1 MASIGSV
8 FHHAIR
14 RAEKSATVGY
24 TEKLR
29 NHVGSYGWPNHLVSQ
44 ISMTHDG
51 KGHAISYPEHLQDEI
66 LTLEYG
72 TPDVPPSPALRTF
85 MIGGV

>member
-1 MASIGSV
+1 MANIGSV
-8 FHHAIR
+8 FHHAIK

-29 NHVGSYGWPNHLVSQ
+29 SHASSYGWPSEITDHIK
-44 ISMTHDG
+44 ISYNDS
-51 KGHAISYPEHLQDEI
+51 GHSISYPKGIEDAV

-72 TPDVPPSPALRTF
+72 NQTTPPAPALRTF
-85 MIGGV
+85 VLGIK